1 MAVIKSLVRGC
12 VGASQLLGVE
22 KYIRN
27 VQCLPHS
34 TGVCHKLMPYGLVK
48 HRERSLY
55 WSWPLSL
62 ALFPPP
68 PNVWCCRIFK
78 VYICQGK
85 NQKSAGPLIIA
96 LKEIGIFNH
105 ENYFKFLYVEM
116 WNFKLKYLMT
126 ICCTNLNSNIST
138 SMK

>member
-48 HRERSLY
+48 HRSLY
-55 WSWPLSL
+55 WS
-62 ALFPPP
+62 
-68 PNVWCCRIFK
+68 
-78 VYICQGK
+78 
-85 NQKSAGPLIIA
+85 
-96 LKEIGIFNH
+96 
-105 ENYFKFLYVEM
+105 
-116 WNFKLKYLMT
+116 
-126 ICCTNLNSNIST
+126 
-138 SMK
+138 

>member
-48 HRERSLY
+48 HRKRSLY
-55 WSWPLSL
+55 WS
-62 ALFPPP
+62 
-68 PNVWCCRIFK
+68 
-78 VYICQGK
+78 
-85 NQKSAGPLIIA
+85 
-96 LKEIGIFNH
+96 
-105 ENYFKFLYVEM
+105 
-116 WNFKLKYLMT
+116 
-126 ICCTNLNSNIST
+126 
-138 SMK
+138 

>member
-55 WSWPLSL
+55 WS
-62 ALFPPP
+62 
-68 PNVWCCRIFK
+68 
-78 VYICQGK
+78 
-85 NQKSAGPLIIA
+85 
-96 LKEIGIFNH
+96 
-105 ENYFKFLYVEM
+105 
-116 WNFKLKYLMT
+116 
-126 ICCTNLNSNIST
+126 
-138 SMK
+138 